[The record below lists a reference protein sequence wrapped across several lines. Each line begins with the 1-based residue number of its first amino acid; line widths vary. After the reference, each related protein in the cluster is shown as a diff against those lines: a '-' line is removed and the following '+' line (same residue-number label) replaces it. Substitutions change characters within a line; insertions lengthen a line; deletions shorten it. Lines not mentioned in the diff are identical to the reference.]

1 MKMRKKKDELYETA
15 EISLLATRMKELG
28 RKSNLFIDEAMNVF
42 HCDRMED
49 YLKIIAEGDD
59 LIHEYEFFVKCNTIR

>member
-1 MKMRKKKDELYETA
+1 MKMRTEKDKMFEKA
-15 EISLLATRMKELG
+15 EIILLATRMKELG

-59 LIHEYEFFVKCNTIR
+59 LIHELEFFCKM